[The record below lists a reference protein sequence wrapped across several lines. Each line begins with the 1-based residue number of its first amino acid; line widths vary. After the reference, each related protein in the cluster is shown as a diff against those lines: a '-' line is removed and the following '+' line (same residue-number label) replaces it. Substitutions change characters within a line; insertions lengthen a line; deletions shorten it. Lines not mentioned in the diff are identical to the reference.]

1 MKNTLFLLF
10 SLLFFTSCT
19 NYSLTKD
26 TDPNKTTNFSYLTKT
41 LLQPLCKDIYPNK
54 ALYVTDFVNESNLQ
68 NRSQLGF
75 LLSNNLKVNILNRN
89 CTKSNVIKSFEL
101 GDNIKIGGDGSKIF
115 TRKLSDLG
123 MKNIDKNNQILVGTY
138 LFTKKQFIIYLKLI
152 NFNTGNIISSNYIT
166 APLTFEIQE
175 LEGIDTNTDPVIY
188 RPMTL

>member
-1 MKNTLFLLF
+1 
-10 SLLFFTSCT
+10 
-19 NYSLTKD
+19 LTKD